1 MLKSIFE
8 VTQLEEYKVKNN
20 LKKSLFVGM
29 AALGFVAAAGSVS
42 ANQASAKSYAKVA
55 SNKTLTTDA
64 TTRNVN
70 VKGSNALYTKA
81 GTLKGAKVVASKA
94 TLSDLSASKS
104 SQKNW
109 RAYRVATTNRGSVYY
124 KIVSF
129 DGNYRGWIYGGK
141 STVSFN
147 GGISSYDTFKAGSVS
162 DDQKNSTYTIKS
174 VGTANDGTQVTYK
187 APAWTQYKVGRAI
200 TDSTPY
206 KDAKFKIDQTGTRT
220 REGDQW
226 VHITAADSKNSA
238 ANGWILES
246 ALTKADSTPAETIAD
261 NQVKVTFVDAST
273 GKTISNASKTLTKG
287 SSDTTAWSTIDRID
301 GSGSLTGDSLPAYWT
316 NELSVLGGYSFSGLT
331 SAQKA
336 TNSANLQNAAF
347 GKEVQVL
354 VYPQATNQAFSTLPL
369 NVNATGD
376 PDVGTV
382 AATAGEDII
391 TKYNAYAY
399 SPTTKSGASLQTLK
413 SAFLS
418 SLRAANGATVSKET
432 IENALRAQGLDNFYV
447 VYHPAKLFG
456 QVSFTKDGNPAP
468 FKNGYEVWHYTFT
481 GIDGSRQA
489 GKTDTSINY
498 DVKKATVKNAS
509 DSNVLPSNWASYVQ

>member
-1 MLKSIFE
+1 M
-8 VTQLEEYKVKNN
+8 KNN

-70 VKGSNALYTKA
+70 VNGSNALYTKA

-261 NQVKVTFVDAST
+261 NQVKVTFVDASNN
-273 GKTISNASKTLTKG
+273 KTVGSNLVTKGGSDSNAW
-287 SSDTTAWSTIDRID
+287 ATIDRVD
-301 GSGSLTGDSLPAYWT
+301 GTDSLISTTTTALPSYWT
-316 NELSVLGGYSFSGLT
+316 SKVSGLGSYSFSGLT
-331 SAQKA
+331 DAQKA
-336 TNSANLQNAAF
+336 ANSANLQNAAY
-347 GKEVQVL
+347 GKEVKVL
-354 VYPQATNQAFSTLPL
+354 VYPSAANQAFQGIKLYTGSSDPANSGSHTT
-369 NVNATGD
+369 VNS
-376 PDVGTV
+376 
-382 AATAGEDII
+382 EDM
-391 TKYNAYAY
+391 TDKNAYVVG
-399 SPTTKSGASLQTLK
+399 SNNQSASLTTLR
-413 SAFLS
+413 SSFLS
-418 SLRAANGATVSKET
+418 SVRGVSDQE
-432 IENALRAQGLDNFYV
+432 
-447 VYHPAKLFG
+447 
-456 QVSFTKDGNPAP
+456 FTKDQLVAALKTAGLSDFYVLYNDDAKVQAPVTDGNAVNTNA
-468 FKNGYEVWHYTFT
+468 KYQVWHYTNPS
-481 GIDGSRQA
+481 ISGSTKFGSKDLA
-489 GKTDTSINY
+489 VNY
-498 DVKKATVKNAS
+498 QVEKHNMTNDLNG
-509 DSNVLPSNWASYVQ
+509 VLPSNWATMFNNYGSSK